1 MLPEL
6 KNGSVFC
13 SLGFL
18 WEPRME
24 GSDFGAQ
31 AVFVF
36 FN

>member
-6 KNGSVFC
+6 KNGSVFYRLD
-13 SLGFL
+13 SI